1 MISKIQTSIELFA
14 DPLKW
19 PRLRRLI
26 FEKLGRPK
34 IDWEGS
40 SILSL
45 RQCKKLEDASRD
57 VFSGIFPKMPYL
69 EIEREYPAE
78 IQYAKEQVA
87 EAKASGISMGGGGE
101 FELIYNIVLASK
113 SQKIVETGV
122 AYGWSSFGILAAL
135 HSMGTG
141 HLWSTNLPY
150 PGMDCDRWVGCV
162 VPGDW
167 KPRWSLLSGKDENLL
182 PGILQEA
189 GQLDCAFY
197 DSAKSYAARRL
208 SYPMLWNALKV
219 GGLLFSDD
227 ICDNMGFF
235 HFAKCVREQPIV
247 IRHDQASGKTKY
259 AGILIKKNT
268 SLVKNILF

>member
-1 MISKIQTSIELFA
+1 MSKIKTLCTLAKSSSN
-14 DPLKW
+14 W
-19 PRLRRLI
+19 PRFRRLI
-26 FEKLGRPK
+26 CEKLGRPK

-45 RQCKKLEDASRD
+45 KQCKNLEASSRE
-57 VFSGIFPKMPYL
+57 VFSGIFPKMLYR
-69 EIEREYPAE
+69 EIEREYSAE
-78 IQYAKEQVA
+78 IHYAKEQVA

-101 FELIYNIVLASK
+101 FELIYNLVLASK

-167 KPRWSLLSGKDENLL
+167 KPRWSLVSGKDDDLL
-182 PGILQEA
+182 PIILQEA

-197 DSAKSYAARRL
+197 DSAKSYAARRR

-235 HFAKCVREQPIV
+235 HFAKCVRENQWL
-247 IRHDQASGKTKY
+247 SGMTRRMGKPNMPGY
-259 AGILIKKNT
+259 
-268 SLVKNILF
+268 

>member
-1 MISKIQTSIELFA
+1 VISKIQTSIELLT

-19 PRLRRLI
+19 PRFRRLLC
-26 FEKLGRPK
+26 EKLGQTK
-34 IDWEGS
+34 IDWEDS
-40 SILSL
+40 SKLSFEL
-45 RQCKKLEDASRD
+45 CEKFEATSRD
-57 VFSGIFPKMPYL
+57 VFFGIFLDMPYR
-69 EIEREYPAE
+69 EIERDYPAE
-78 IQYAKEQVA
+78 IQSAKDQVA
-87 EAKASGISMGGGGE
+87 VARASGISMGGGGE
-101 FELIYNIVLASK
+101 FELIYNLVLASN

-135 HSMGTG
+135 HSMGVG

-167 KPRWSLLSGKDENLL
+167 KPRWSLVSGKDDDLL

-189 GQLDCAFY
+189 GKLDCAFY
-197 DSAKSYAARRL
+197 DSAKSYAARRR

-235 HFAKCVREQPIV
+235 HFSKCVREQPIV
-247 IRHDQASGKTKY
+247 IRHDQAGGKTKY
-259 AGILIKKNT
+259 AGIL
-268 SLVKNILF
+268 VKRNEGPPQNILF

>member
-1 MISKIQTSIELFA
+1 MSKIKTIIDLLA
-14 DPLKW
+14 DPLQW
-19 PRLRRLI
+19 PRFRRLI

-45 RQCKKLEDASRD
+45 KQCKKLEASSRD
-57 VFSGIFPKMPYL
+57 VFSGIFPKMPYR
-69 EIEREYPAE
+69 EIERDYSAE
-78 IQYAKEQVA
+78 IQAAKEHVA
-87 EAKASGISMGGGGE
+87 KAIASGISMGGGGE
-101 FELIYNIVLASK
+101 FEVIYNLVLASK

-162 VPGDW
+162 VPEDW
-167 KPRWSLLSGKDENLL
+167 KHRWALVSGKDDDLL
-182 PGILQEA
+182 PIILQEA
-189 GQLDCAFY
+189 EKLDCALY
-197 DSAKSYAARRL
+197 DSAKSYAARRR

-227 ICDNMGFF
+227 ICDNMGFY
-235 HFAKCVREQPIV
+235 HFAKCVGEKPMV
-247 IRHDQASGKTKY
+247 IRHDQAGGKTKY
-259 AGILIKKNT
+259 AGILIKRNG
-268 SLVKNILF
+268 SSPQNILF

>member
-1 MISKIQTSIELFA
+1 MSKINTIINLLA

-19 PRLRRLI
+19 PRFRRLI
-26 FEKLGRPK
+26 CEKLGRSK
-34 IDWEGS
+34 IDWEDS
-40 SILSL
+40 SKFSL
-45 RQCKKLEDASRD
+45 EHCEKIEASSRD
-57 VFSGIFPKMPYL
+57 VFSRIFPNMPYR
-69 EIEREYPAE
+69 EIEREYSAE

-101 FELIYNIVLASK
+101 FELIYNLVLASK

-150 PGMDCDRWVGCV
+150 PGMVCDRWVGCV
-162 VPGDW
+162 VPEDW
-167 KPRWSLLSGKDENLL
+167 KHRWSLLSGKDYDLL
-182 PGILQEA
+182 PAILQEA
-189 GQLDCAFY
+189 GRLDCAFY
-197 DSAKSYAARRL
+197 DSAKSYAARRR
-208 SYPMLWNALKV
+208 SYPILWSALKV
-219 GGLLFSDD
+219 GGLFFSDD

-259 AGILIKKNT
+259 IGILMKKNA
-268 SLVKNILF
+268 SDVKNILF